1 MPIVL
6 SEKIIFLLVGKM
18 RFIHKHCHLSP
29 SSDYFSDYVKAITNK
44 GLIM

>member
-6 SEKIIFLLVGKM
+6 SEQIIFLLVGKM
-18 RFIHKHCHLSP
+18 RFIHKHYHLSP
-29 SSDYFSDYVKAITNK
+29 SSYYVKAITSK